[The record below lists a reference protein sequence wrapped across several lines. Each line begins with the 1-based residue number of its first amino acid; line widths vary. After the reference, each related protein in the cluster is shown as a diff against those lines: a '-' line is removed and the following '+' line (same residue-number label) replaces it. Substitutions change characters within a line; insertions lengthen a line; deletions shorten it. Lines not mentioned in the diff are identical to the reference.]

1 MLSKSKYC
9 AFSQCPKRLWLQ
21 TYRPELSE
29 DNTALDARMET
40 GNEVGDLAMG
50 LFGDFTEVTA
60 HKEDGRLDL
69 SKMIA
74 HTKQLVAEN
83 HPVICEASFSYE
95 GNYCAVDILR
105 RENGG
110 YAIYEVKSAT
120 HASEI
125 YGVDIAYQKYVLEH
139 CGCDCFADDTGLE
152 VDALGGA
159 PGVYTARYAGDD
171 KDFNKNMDKVL
182 RELEILESE
191 RSMAAA
197 LGLKT
202 KQPSRRARFKSVI
215 TLIINGEIKMFE
227 GALEGV
233 IAREKSGNGGFG
245 YDPIFIADEYP
256 GQTLADI
263 TEEQKNEISHRGK
276 ALRAMAEWLK
286 TQNL

>member
-1 MLSKSKYC
+1 M
-9 AFSQCPKRLWLQ
+9 
-21 TYRPELSE
+21 
-29 DNTALDARMET
+29 
-40 GNEVGDLAMG
+40 
-50 LFGDFTEVTA
+50 
-60 HKEDGRLDL
+60 
-69 SKMIA
+69 
-74 HTKQLVAEN
+74 
-83 HPVICEASFSYE
+83 
-95 GNYCAVDILR
+95 
-105 RENGG
+105 
-110 YAIYEVKSAT
+110 
-120 HASEI
+120 
-125 YGVDIAYQKYVLEH
+125 
-139 CGCDCFADDTGLE
+139 
-152 VDALGGA
+152 DALGGA

-227 GALEGV
+227 GTLEGV